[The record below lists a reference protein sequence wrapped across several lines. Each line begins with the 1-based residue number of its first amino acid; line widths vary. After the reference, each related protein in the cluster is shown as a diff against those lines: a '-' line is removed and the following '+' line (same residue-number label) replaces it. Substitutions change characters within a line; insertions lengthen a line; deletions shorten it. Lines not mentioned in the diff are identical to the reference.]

1 MQEEGV
7 LLLTDSQ
14 WSQAKKRREVI
25 AQLAQEEVVGLT
37 AAEEAAVRL
46 GLSRRQVYRLV
57 TQYRMGRGLVTDM
70 ARSSPPGGKGKSRI
84 APEVEVIIADV
95 LKSLYLSRQRRSRAA
110 ITREIRMRCQRAG
123 YQAPTYNT
131 IDARIEMLDP
141 VLVTRKRRGGT
152 AARQLQPAA
161 GETPAAAG
169 PLEVVQMDHTKM
181 DVEVVD
187 ETTRETIG
195 RPSLTLAIDVFTR
208 CIVGML
214 LTLEAPSALSVG
226 LCLVHVVTD
235 KSAWL
240 ERLGLDIRM
249 WPMHGKPKKIHV
261 DNGPEFH
268 SEALKRGCEQY
279 DIEREYRPKG
289 QPHFG
294 GIIERVIGT
303 AMTMTHEVP
312 GTTFSNVQQRGTYK
326 PDKTASL
333 TLGELEKWLTLAI
346 ARYHG
351 TIHGTLSETP
361 SAVWKRSI
369 EKPSI
374 TEIGDKQAFLIDFL
388 PVIERRVTRLGFV
401 IDHITYFGDVLKPLI
416 ARRDRLEKFIIRRDP
431 RDLSRIWVLDPE
443 SKLYFDI
450 PYRTVTRPPVTLW
463 EQRKAVENLRKRGR
477 EQVDEALIF
486 CMIEEMREIT
496 ESAVRERKR
505 ARRDKNRRAHFGKQ
519 PNGITLAVPGD
530 EIDDDSEVK
539 PFEVEDWRHIADI
552 AVPDD
557 EVVADSQIRPFEVEE
572 W

>member
-1 MQEEGV
+1 
-7 LLLTDSQ
+7 
-14 WSQAKKRREVI
+14 
-25 AQLAQEEVVGLT
+25 
-37 AAEEAAVRL
+37 
-46 GLSRRQVYRLV
+46 
-57 TQYRMGRGLVTDM
+57 
-70 ARSSPPGGKGKSRI
+70 
-84 APEVEVIIADV
+84 
-95 LKSLYLSRQRRSRAA
+95 
-110 ITREIRMRCQRAG
+110 
-123 YQAPTYNT
+123 
-131 IDARIEMLDP
+131 
-141 VLVTRKRRGGT
+141 
-152 AARQLQPAA
+152 
-161 GETPAAAG
+161 
-169 PLEVVQMDHTKM
+169 
-181 DVEVVD
+181 
-187 ETTRETIG
+187 
-195 RPSLTLAIDVFTR
+195 
-208 CIVGML
+208 
-214 LTLEAPSALSVG
+214 
-226 LCLVHVVTD
+226 
-235 KSAWL
+235 
-240 ERLGLDIRM
+240 
-249 WPMHGKPKKIHV
+249 
-261 DNGPEFH
+261 
-268 SEALKRGCEQY
+268 
-279 DIEREYRPKG
+279 
-289 QPHFG
+289 
-294 GIIERVIGT
+294 
-303 AMTMTHEVP
+303 
-312 GTTFSNVQQRGTYK
+312 
-326 PDKTASL
+326 
-333 TLGELEKWLTLAI
+333 
-346 ARYHG
+346 
-351 TIHGTLSETP
+351 LSETP

-519 PNGITLAVPGD
+519 PNVITLAVPGD

-557 EVVADSQIRPFEVEE
+557 DVVADSQIRPFEVEE